1 MWKDETE
8 KKNNLK
14 KSPKEKNRKKRM
26 IIRFEKKKTKE
37 GCNCKKNQFEKL
49 SKIKQITIKRIRT
62 KFDI

>member
-1 MWKDETE
+1 
-8 KKNNLK
+8 
-14 KSPKEKNRKKRM
+14 M

-37 GCNCKKNQFEKL
+37 GCNRKKNQFEKL

>member
-37 GCNCKKNQFEKL
+37 GCNRKKNQFEKL